1 MQVNGQVWQQHR
13 KATAASFN
21 EKSNVLVWTES
32 LRQGHQ
38 MLQHWIVDRQGG
50 VQTMSQDIRTLTL
63 NVLVHAQ
70 FGKSFDFCG
79 QQEKRATSETLSYRD
94 ALATILENA
103 ILILALGPNVLRRL
117 TLIPVLGR
125 LSRAA
130 DQFER
135 YMIDMFE
142 EGSQNADNDKA
153 QGNLITSLIRAS
165 VADSLMTRAEVIS
178 NIFVFNFAGHDTTA
192 HTFAFTF
199 MRLAAHPEV
208 QDWIA
213 EEMNY
218 VLERDRSQKPDYELF
233 SRFVRTLAVLVSLP
247 SQILLKFNADFE

>member
-1 MQVNGQVWQQHR
+1 VWQQHR
-13 KATAASFN
+13 KATAACFN
-21 EKSNVLVWTES
+21 EKNNILVWTES

-38 MLQHWIVDRQGG
+38 MLQHWKIDRQNG

-63 NVLVHAQ
+63 DILVHAQ
-70 FGKSFDFCG
+70 FGKSFDFRG

-165 VADSLMTRAEVIS
+165 VTDSLMTRAEVIS

-218 VLERDRSQKPDYELF
+218 ILEGEHSQEPGYELF
-233 SRFVRTLAVLVSLP
+233 PRFVRTLAVLVSP
-247 SQILLKFNADFE
+247 PNQVLLRFNADFE